1 MPNYVP
7 IEEIQK
13 QADSSTDVL
22 NDWYAEQGITDATMI
37 ATALNAHA
45 CAVLMQAH
53 EQKRTADA
61 LETANLI
68 AYLRTAYQ
76 GGLAYRPSAEV
87 LKSVQADVETRLG
100 LA

>member
-1 MPNYVP
+1 MNMLRAA
-7 IEEIQK
+7 EENLKPPRDITFEQYANRVAAA
-13 QADSSTDVL
+13 QAQATIAL
-22 NDWYAEQGITDATMI
+22 AEQ
-37 ATALNAHA
+37 
-45 CAVLMQAH
+45 
-53 EQKRTADA
+53 QKRTADA